1 MRIVDAQEKQQKHRH
16 VLLLLLVLVTEAT
29 EDMSELET
37 LFLVD
42 GGFGPWSDWGDC
54 SKPCNFDGTANQK
67 RTRQCDSPPPSNNGA
82 DCIGEKEELK
92 RCQLPLR
99 KDGTTYYGQ
108 SERINNSFVH
118 NTHS

>member
-1 MRIVDAQEKQQKHRH
+1 
-16 VLLLLLVLVTEAT
+16 
-29 EDMSELET
+29 MSELET

-92 RCQLPLR
+92 RCQLPIA
-99 KDGTTYYGQ
+99 KEGTIIIKYLK
-108 SERINNSFVH
+108 SAHLLSFISNAVH
-118 NTHS
+118 W